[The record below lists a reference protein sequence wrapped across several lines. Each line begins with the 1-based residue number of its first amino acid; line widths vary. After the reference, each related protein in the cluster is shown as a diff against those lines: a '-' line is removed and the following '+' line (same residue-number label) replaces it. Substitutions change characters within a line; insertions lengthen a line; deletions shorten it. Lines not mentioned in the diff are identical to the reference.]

1 MKNNIIT
8 GGILA
13 GGRATRMGGVD
24 KGLQILEGK
33 PLYLH
38 IADKLSSQVDNIL
51 ISANRNLDEYRKSHY
66 PVITDET
73 EDFAG
78 PLAGMLALLKN
89 AQTPW
94 VVFVP
99 CDVPYFPLNLVEKLY
114 EQKGD
119 ALASY
124 VYDGNREHPTLSLLH
139 RRVIP
144 MLEKYLAQGDRKLM
158 LFMKQIKAKPVLFA
172 DQTEAF
178 INLNTLQDIQ
188 KAHK

>member
-1 MKNNIIT
+1 MKNKMIT

-38 IADKLSSQVDNIL
+38 IADKLSSHVDHIL

-66 PVITDET
+66 PVITDEI

-78 PLAGMLALLKN
+78 PLAGMLAVLKN

-94 VVFVP
+94 VIFVP
-99 CDVPYFPLNLVEKLY
+99 CDVPYFPVNLVKNLY

-124 VYDGNREHPTLSLLH
+124 VYDGNREHPTLSLLN

-158 LFMKQIKAKPVLFA
+158 LFMKQIGAKPVLFA
-172 DQTEAF
+172 DQAEAF